1 MKTAKSVTT
10 NYSTIGSHI
19 GQSKVHICTYIQYIH
34 PTQAFNEKACCMPE
48 LPSPLTQCP
57 GQEHRLAM
65 ETRSRRPLPWLAC
78 LLWTPQCLPPS
89 HQRSFPQ
96 QGQSDQGWL
105 ENGRG
110 HKTTLVVQAV
120 YNCDYNSSKLLQRW
134 RRFCGQTIKSPYTVQ

>member
-1 MKTAKSVTT
+1 MSVTT
-10 NYSTIGSHI
+10 NYNTIGSHI

-78 LLWTPQCLPPS
+78 LLWTLQCLPPS

-105 ENGRG
+105 GNGRG